1 MGGRYN
7 HLRMV
12 MIVMIAVMV
21 IQARELSLI
30 RNDIV

>member
-1 MGGRYN
+1 
-7 HLRMV
+7 LRMV
-12 MIVMIAVMV
+12 VIVMMAVMV